1 MSTHRMARSRR
12 QVARIVTR
20 AFVHARRVGARTHS
34 AGVGEKAR
42 ADARII
48 LEGVKSTIS
57 QQRLKESNYVVWQS
71 QVNQGSATESLV
83 LPSFNG
89 PVEPVFKGPVLAQI
103 PAGDFK
109 TQLQSLATQPGM
121 EYLKT
126 LSTRSDVNWQ
136 AVELASR
143 QWNYKQQGL
152 TGAGAAIVS
161 AALAWAT
168 GGVGASLLGTTG
180 TTTSLMANVAF
191 TSLTS
196 QATIA
201 FINNGGDLGK
211 TLKALGES
219 DVVKA
224 TLTAVLTAGALDKIN
239 GLSSIKAL
247 AGSLR
252 DFASSTDAKRL
263 NMVVGSMVS
272 AANRTVRFGSK

>member
-89 PVEPVFKGPVLAQI
+89 PVAPVFKGPVLAQI

-109 TQLQSLATQPGM
+109 SQLQTLSAQPGM
-121 EYLKT
+121 DYLKA